1 MILNGS
7 EEDPQVDEAD
17 GAAEKGRCWRAIWG
31 KPCVDKAGQSRVN
44 GCLTRVSFD
53 TGFLLTRVSF
63 GRRPCERNCYPNC
76 LDPHRNERVSE
87 GIREEL
93 DEIINYELADPR
105 IFGAMVSEV
114 HVASDF
120 RKAHVQ
126 LVLEGNPDQ
135 QAATLAAVEHAKQ
148 FLRKQ
153 LAERL
158 QLFHTPDLHFE
169 AALPVSLGSKVPQI
183 LKRIRRGRPKD

>member
-1 MILNGS
+1 MS
-7 EEDPQVDEAD
+7 ERD
-17 GAAEKGRCWRAIWG
+17 GKFPHRE
-31 KPCVDKAGQSRVN
+31 
-44 GCLTRVSFD
+44 
-53 TGFLLTRVSF
+53 GFF
-63 GRRPCERNCYPNC
+63 ANWYPE
-76 LDPHRNERVSE
+76 LVEQHRNERVSE

-105 IFGAMVSEV
+105 ILGATVSEV
-114 HVASDF
+114 HVSPDF

-126 LVLEGNPDQ
+126 LVLEGTAEQ

-153 LAERL
+153 LANRL

-169 AALPVSLGSKVPQI
+169 AALPVSLGGKVPQI
-183 LKRIRRGRPKD
+183 LKRIRKGRPKD